1 MVDSRAS
8 STRRK
13 TRAAAL
19 QALFEADAVRHDPA
33 QTLQRRIEEHSLSPS
48 AEEFA
53 RQLVDG
59 VLENKT
65 EIDKII
71 SAFAPSW
78 PIDQMAIVD
87 KNILRVAIYEMV
99 LGGESPPKVAINEA
113 VELAKSFGSEASPKF
128 VNGVLGSVMTTA
140 WR

>member
-1 MVDSRAS
+1 MVDIRAS

-71 SAFAPSW
+71 STFAPSW

-140 WR
+140 ER